1 MWSTLSRSDVP
12 AVGIR
17 ALKSAPVIIASDGRE
32 QSDGAL
38 LAGRILAGSDP
49 AAIRVLTVM
58 NALPMLTPE
67 AGLPYSADV
76 DASQRAD
83 RKRTVAEQIERLWPD
98 DLGVSVEVY
107 NGEPAAR
114 IAEVAHESNASIIVV
129 GVGRHRVVDR
139 IFGDETALQLAR
151 MADAPVLAVAEGVEG
166 APKRIV
172 VGVDFSETSL
182 RAARLAIELAAPE
195 AIVYLMHVEPR
206 DVTGYDW
213 PANAGGYHED
223 PGYALRRMRDLLHV
237 PEGMSVERILLYGDP
252 GAELLRFAVSIQ
264 ADLIATGSRGHG
276 RVTRMLIGSVATKIL
291 RGAPCSV
298 LTVPYRAVMT
308 HVKPVKVP
316 VAKSPPP
323 EDWRAALDAF
333 TNRNIGRRGTLE
345 VDDPAIGAQAQMH
358 DYPLVG
364 ATFDPHDE
372 RVELMFGEPGDIP
385 CHLTRGI
392 GGVTRIDVLRDDQD
406 RDIALRIAHGVG
418 QTLLTFAG

>member
-1 MWSTLSRSDVP
+1 MSSTLSRSDVP

-17 ALKSAPVIIASDGRE
+17 ALKSAPVIVASDGRE

-38 LAGRILAGSDP
+38 LAGRILAGEDG

-76 DASQRAD
+76 EASQRSN
-83 RKRTVAEQIERLWPD
+83 RKRIVVEQIERLWPT
-98 DLGVSVEVY
+98 DLGVNVEVY

-151 MADAPVLAVAEGVEG
+151 TADVPVLAVAEGAG
-166 APKRIV
+166 SAPRRIV

-182 RAARLAIELAAPE
+182 RAARLAIEVAAPE
-195 AIVYLMHVEPR
+195 AIVYLVHVEPR
-206 DVTGYDW
+206 DATGYDW
-213 PANAGGYHED
+213 PANVGGYHED

-237 PEGMSVERILLYGDP
+237 PDGMSVERILLYGDP
-252 GAELLRFAVSIQ
+252 GAELLRFAAGIQ

-291 RGAPCSV
+291 RDATCSV

-308 HVKPVKVP
+308 HVKPVAIP
-316 VAKSPPP
+316 VATSPPP
-323 EDWRAALDAF
+323 QDWRTALDAF

-358 DYPLVG
+358 NYPLVG
-364 ATFDPHDE
+364 ATFDPYDE

-385 CHLTRGI
+385 CHLTRSI

-418 QTLLTFAG
+418 QTLLTFAT